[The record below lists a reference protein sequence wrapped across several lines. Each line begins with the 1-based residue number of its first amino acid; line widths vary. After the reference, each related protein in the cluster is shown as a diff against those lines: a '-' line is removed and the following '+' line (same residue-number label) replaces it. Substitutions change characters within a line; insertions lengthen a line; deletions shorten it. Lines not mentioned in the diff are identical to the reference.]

1 MRPIQLTM
9 QAFGPYAGIETI
21 DFTELGN
28 RTMFVISGKTG
39 SGKTTIF
46 DGISYAIYGKASGE
60 DRNGPELRSQFAKD
74 ELLTEVSLK
83 FSLRGKIY
91 FIKRSPQQDKK
102 KERGDGYRTIGATA
116 ELYQYNENGEE
127 QLLAANVRDVE
138 EKIKEIMLIDS
149 NQFRQILM
157 IPQGEFRK
165 LLTSDSKDKEAILQR
180 LFHTEIY
187 KRVEEKLK
195 EEATGLK
202 KSVEKQQEDRI
213 RQIRKIHA
221 IFNEELLALL
231 HAESDNDVL
240 ILPLLEEEIE
250 KMNGQL
256 EATKKDIQERE
267 KDKALLAQKL
277 YDAESVVKQMRTRDE
292 LGSRKVVLE
301 SQKEFFEKKQNEI
314 ILANK
319 AALLGKQE
327 ELCHRLKRE
336 LDHFVQD
343 LKVREQKV
351 AELGTLLKVS
361 EETWLREKGREQ
373 EHKAAQEAVHSLE
386 QMREE
391 VRSFANL
398 EKEVLKLQS
407 ELAQLKQTQKI
418 AEESLKSNEEQ
429 LKLLQKEKESLDRTD
444 VLFVENDRNLEKLE
458 NEMNQLT
465 KYEQQWNKY
474 KESTA
479 LLERNQGMFGQAQA
493 RLQDAKLLVEEL
505 ETKWLHGQAANLANQ
520 LHDGE
525 ACPVCG
531 SESHPNPAAST
542 DVEFP
547 TDKDIKAAK
556 EQLAELEQE
565 KSKAESAFLEVQ
577 SRTASIKES
586 LLEIRKEIVQNQS
599 DFSEENLEAAKN
611 YLKDQQRTL
620 QAEQIRLKEAQVKL
634 QHINQKL
641 QQGDK
646 QKTELQNSTVE
657 LTNKVNTASL
667 LFTEKNTSLNGMKGR
682 IPEELRSIQEF
693 ERKWKEAVQR
703 QELLKQQY
711 EKAQQDFQLAREQFS
726 SEESSFKTVKKHAI
740 EKEAELKIEKEAFV
754 AQMTAQGFEVYKQ
767 YAEAKR
773 TEQQVSFLD
782 KEIRDYREEMRSV
795 IDRYQELVE
804 ALKDMKVPD
813 VEGLQMAV
821 KEVQDEINKLN
832 DKHTNLL
839 IKKRDNEEIYDSII
853 RINTDMKALENRY
866 KLVGEL
872 YDISRGQN
880 NLRITFERYVLAAF
894 LDDILREANSRL
906 AKMTSGRYEMI
917 RKTDRA
923 KGNAQ
928 SGLELLVFDQYTG
941 QERHVK
947 TLSGGES
954 FKAAL
959 SLALGLADVV
969 QNYAGGVSLETMFID
984 EGFGTLDPESLDQA
998 IEALI
1003 DIQSSGRL
1011 VGIISHVPE
1020 LRERID
1026 ARLEVSATQSGSTTE
1041 FHFLN

>member
-1 MRPIQLTM
+1 MRPIKLTM

-39 SGKTTIF
+39 AGKTTIF

-83 FSLRGKIY
+83 FSLRGKSY

-102 KERGDGYRTIGATA
+102 KERGDGYRTIGAAA
-116 ELYQYNENGEE
+116 ELYQFDANGEE
-127 QLLAANVRDVE
+127 QLLAANVRDVD

-202 KSVEKQQEDRI
+202 KSVEKQLEDRN

-221 IFNEELLALL
+221 IFNEELQEYLNAD
-231 HAESDNDVL
+231 SDNDVI
-240 ILPLLEEEIE
+240 ILPLLEDEME
-250 KMNGQL
+250 KMNHQL
-256 EATKKDIQERE
+256 EVINQDIQN
-267 KDKALLAQKL
+267 KDKDKEILAQKL
-277 YDAESVVKQMRTRDE
+277 FDAENIVKQMKTRDE
-292 LGSRKVVLE
+292 LAVRKTELE
-301 SQKEFFEKKQNEI
+301 EDKDVFEKKKQEI
-314 ILANK
+314 ALANK
-319 AALLGKQE
+319 AALLAKQE
-327 ELCHRLKRE
+327 ELCHRLKRD
-336 LDHFVQD
+336 LDALVQD
-343 LKVREQKV
+343 MKIREQKV
-351 AELGTLLKVS
+351 IDLKNLLQEK
-361 EETWLREKGREQ
+361 EEKWLQEKDREPERKD
-373 EHKAAQEAVHSLE
+373 AQEAVHSLE

-391 VRSFANL
+391 VSSFASL
-398 EKEVLKLQS
+398 EKEVINLEQELQ
-407 ELAQLKQTQKI
+407 QQRQKQKA
-418 AEESLKSNEEQ
+418 AEENLKHNEEQ
-429 LKLLQKEKESLDRTD
+429 FKQLQKEKESLEKTD
-444 VLFVENDRNLEKLE
+444 VQLIENERKLEKLE
-458 NEMNQLT
+458 NDMTLLT
-465 KYEQQWNKY
+465 KYEQQWHRY
-474 KESTA
+474 KESIS
-479 LLERNQGMFGQAQA
+479 LLERNKGILDQAQA
-493 RLQDAKLLVEEL
+493 RLQDAKSLVAEL
-505 ETKWLHGQAANLANQ
+505 ETKWLHGQASNLANQ
-520 LHDGE
+520 LHDGQ

-531 SESHPNPAAST
+531 SLDHPKPASITNA
-542 DVEFP
+542 DLPDE
-547 TDKDIKAAK
+547 KDIKAAK
-556 EQLAELEQE
+556 DQVIGLEQE
-565 KSKAESAFLEVQ
+565 KTKAESAFLEVQ
-577 SRTASIKES
+577 SRCASISES
-586 LLEIRKEIVQNQS
+586 LQEQRADIVKNQS
-599 DFSEENLEAAKN
+599 DFSDENLEATKN
-611 YLKDQQRTL
+611 YLKDQYKVL
-620 QAEQIRLKEAQVKL
+620 QGEQAKLKEAQIKL
-634 QHINQKL
+634 QNINQKL
-641 QQGDK
+641 KLGEE
-646 QKTELQNSTVE
+646 QKTVLQNNVTV
-657 LTNKVNTASL
+657 LTDKVNAISL

-682 IPEELRSIQEF
+682 IPEELRSVQAF
-693 ERKWKEAVQR
+693 ERKWKEAIQR
-703 QELLKQQY
+703 EEVLKQQI
-711 EKAQQDFQLAREQFS
+711 EKAQRDLQTARERYT
-726 SEESSFKTVKKHAI
+726 SEESGYVTVKKHASD
-740 EKEAELKIEKEAFV
+740 KESELKVEKEAFV
-754 AQMTAQGFEVYKQ
+754 AQMTAQGFEGYRQ

-773 TEQQVSFLD
+773 TEQQVALLD
-782 KEIRDYREEMRSV
+782 KEIREYGEELRSV
-795 IDRYQELVE
+795 TDRYQELVE
-804 ALKDMKVPD
+804 SLKDVEVPD
-813 VEGLQMAV
+813 VEGLQHAV
-821 KEVQDEINKLN
+821 KAALEEISKLQEQHR
-832 DKHTNLL
+832 DLF
-839 IKKRDNEEIYDSII
+839 IKKRDNEEIFNTII
-853 RINTDMKALENRY
+853 QINTEMKALEERY

-872 YDISRGQN
+872 SDISRGQN
-880 NLRITFERYVLAAF
+880 SLRITFERYVLAAF
-894 LDDILREANSRL
+894 LDDILREANGRL

-1026 ARLEVSATQSGSTTE
+1026 ARLEVTATQIGSTTE